1 MSNRISIR
9 LSKPIKSV
17 NILDCR
23 QKFIESDSKHITSET
38 IIKQSDSSNEK
49 FMPRQDFNNQK
60 NVLSQACQTL
70 QSVTEKLQNFYD
82 KIFMEHQEQ
91 IARLSVE
98 IARKILAQK
107 VEKGDYEIETIIK
120 EVLSKSP
127 ARHDIDIH
135 LNPEDLNNLQNTLQK
150 EPLFAG
156 IKFTSDPNVDR
167 AECLLKSPK
176 GNIESSISE
185 HLEQIYEALK
195 KA

>member
-1 MSNRISIR
+1 MSDQISIK

-17 NILDCR
+17 SVLDY
-23 QKFIESDSKHITSET
+23 QQTFIESDSRHITSET
-38 IIKQSDSSNEK
+38 VLKEAGSSNEGLI
-49 FMPRQDFNNQK
+49 PRQDIDNQE
-60 NVLSQACQTL
+60 NALSQACQTL
-70 QSVTEKLQNFYD
+70 QSITEKLQNFCD

-98 IARKILAQK
+98 IAGKILNQK

-127 ARHDIDIH
+127 ERHDIEIH
-135 LNPEDLNNLQNTLQK
+135 LNPDDLTNLQNTLQK

-156 IKFTSDPNVDR
+156 IKFTSNPNIGR

-176 GNIESSISE
+176 GNIELSINE

>member
-1 MSNRISIR
+1 M
-9 LSKPIKSV
+9 
-17 NILDCR
+17 
-23 QKFIESDSKHITSET
+23 
-38 IIKQSDSSNEK
+38 
-49 FMPRQDFNNQK
+49 
-60 NVLSQACQTL
+60 
-70 QSVTEKLQNFYD
+70 
-82 KIFMEHQEQ
+82 
-91 IARLSVE
+91 E
-98 IARKILAQK
+98 IARKVLAQR

-135 LNPEDLNNLQNTLQK
+135 LNPEDLTNLQKTLQK

-156 IKFTSDPNVDR
+156 IKFTSDQNVGR

-176 GNIESSISE
+176 GNIESSINE